1 MLHSLNTT
9 RITPMKRW
17 IIFVLM
23 LVMGFVSGNAQGK
36 RGTPAEAEALAKK
49 AVEFVK
55 ANGTEKAI
63 AAFND
68 ASGKFVDGDLY
79 ILLYTM
85 EGKCLAHGANPKIVG
100 KDMIDMKDADG
111 KLFVRERIELAKT
124 KGKGWQ
130 NYKWTNPLS
139 KKIEDKVTY
148 VQKVGDVIVCSG
160 AYKK

>member
-1 MLHSLNTT
+1 
-9 RITPMKRW
+9 MKTW
-17 IIFVLM
+17 IVLAMM
-23 LVMGFVSGNAQGK
+23 LVVGCTSGTAQGK

-49 AVEFVK
+49 AVEYVK
-55 ANGTEKAI
+55 ANGTEKSI
-63 AAFND
+63 ASFND
-68 ASGKFVDGDLY
+68 ANGKFVDGDLY

-100 KDMIDMKDADG
+100 KDMLDMKDADG
-111 KLFVRERIELAKT
+111 KLFVRERIEIAKT